1 VAVTATSIGVEVAQ
15 NPANQTPHAKL
26 GYQRQEIALVPT
38 NRSAKE
44 DAGDGVG
51 GAASHGEVLME
62 LRYGGVFDLGPSSGI
77 YQRLAVGQTAVQQAG
92 ASLMFSRDADGAIS
106 EPARQALEHLKV
118 IPSSS
123 SDVRAQYRK
132 VASARECHKDEVDKI
147 IERAGAGTF
156 DLILDGKTTTAQ
168 MEQILAAI
176 GNLAPCS

>member
-1 VAVTATSIGVEVAQ
+1 
-15 NPANQTPHAKL
+15 
-26 GYQRQEIALVPT
+26 VPT